1 MTKNKSYY
9 MDLADRRFEGLLT
22 EDEELELKSFLASTE
37 DPDFDE
43 VKAVAGYFAMGKAL
57 SKGRPAATARP
68 LARGASFRW
77 AAAFAAACLV
87 LVAAIG
93 LYHRQN
99 NCYILAYGEKSTDVQ
114 LVFEDM
120 SATLE
125 GIFGESEDVGE
136 ELFDLFNPAL

>member
-1 MTKNKSYY
+1 MKNKNYY

-22 EDEELELKSFLASTE
+22 EAEELELKSFLASTE

-43 VKAVAGYFAMGKAL
+43 VKAVAGYFAAGKAL
-57 SKGRPAATARP
+57 SKGRPAATASP
-68 LARGASFRW
+68 LPRAAGFRW

>member
-9 MDLADRRFEGLLT
+9 MDLAERRFEGLLT
-22 EDEELELKSFLASTE
+22 EAEELELKSFLASTE

-43 VKAVAGYFAMGKAL
+43 VKAVAGYFAMGKGLAE
-57 SKGRPAATARP
+57 GRPAATARP
-68 LARGASFRW
+68 LARGAGFRW
-77 AAAFAAACLV
+77 AAALAACLALV
-87 LVAAIG
+87 LAIG

-99 NCYILAYGEKSTDVQ
+99 DCYVLAYGEKSTDVQ
-114 LVFEDM
+114 QAFDDM

-136 ELFDLFNPAL
+136 ELSDLFNPAL

>member
-57 SKGRPAATARP
+57 SKGCPAATARP
-68 LARGASFRW
+68 LARGAGFRW
-77 AAAFAAACLV
+77 AAAVVAACLV
-87 LVAAIG
+87 LVLAIG
-93 LYHRQN
+93 LYHRRN
-99 NCYILAYGEKSTDVQ
+99 DCYILAYGEKSTDVQ
-114 LVFEDM
+114 LAFDDM

>member
-9 MDLADRRFEGLLT
+9 MDLADRWFDALLT
-22 EDEELELKSFLASTE
+22 GDEELELKSFLASTE

-43 VKAVAGYFAMGKAL
+43 VKAVAGYFAAGKAL
-57 SKGRPAATARP
+57 SKGRPAATASP
-68 LARGASFRW
+68 LPRAAGFRW

-114 LVFEDM
+114 LVLADM

>member
-43 VKAVAGYFAMGKAL
+43 VKAVAGYFAAGKAL
-57 SKGRPAATARP
+57 SKGRPAATASP
-68 LARGASFRW
+68 LPRAAGFRW

-87 LVAAIG
+87 LVAAIS

-99 NCYILAYGEKSTDVQ
+99 NCYILAYGEKSTDEQ
-114 LVFEDM
+114 LVFDDM

>member
-43 VKAVAGYFAMGKAL
+43 VKAVAGYFAAGKAL
-57 SKGRPAATARP
+57 SKGRPAATASP
-68 LARGASFRW
+68 LPRAAGFRW

-114 LVFEDM
+114 LVLADM

>member
-9 MDLADRRFEGLLT
+9 MDLAERRFEGLLT
-22 EDEELELKSFLASTE
+22 EAEELELKSFLASTE

-43 VKAVAGYFAMGKAL
+43 VKAVASFFAVGKGLAE
-57 SKGRPAATARP
+57 GRPAATARP
-68 LARGASFRW
+68 LARGAGFRW
-77 AAAFAAACLV
+77 AVALAACLV
-87 LVAAIG
+87 LVLAIG

-99 NCYILAYGEKSTDVQ
+99 DCYVLAYGEKSTDEQ
-114 LVFEDM
+114 LVFDDM

-136 ELFDLFNPAL
+136 ELSDLFNPAL

>member
-9 MDLADRRFEGLLT
+9 MDLAERRFEGLLT
-22 EDEELELKSFLASTE
+22 EVEELELKSFLASTE

-43 VKAVAGYFAMGKAL
+43 AKAVAGYFAMGKAL
-57 SKGRPAATARP
+57 AEGRPAATARP
-68 LARGASFRW
+68 LARGAGLRW
-77 AAAFAAACLV
+77 AAALAAACLV
-87 LVAAIG
+87 LVLAIG

-99 NCYILAYGEKSTDVQ
+99 DCYVLAYGEKSTDEQ
-114 LVFEDM
+114 LAFDDM